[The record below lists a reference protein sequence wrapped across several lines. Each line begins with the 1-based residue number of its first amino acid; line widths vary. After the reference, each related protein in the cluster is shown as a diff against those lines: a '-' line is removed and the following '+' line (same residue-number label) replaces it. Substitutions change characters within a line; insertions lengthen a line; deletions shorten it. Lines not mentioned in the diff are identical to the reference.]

1 MTRLRT
7 IGFVC
12 VFCLLG
18 GGLLRATRAGS
29 QDQPAQDTGQG
40 GQIRVQVN
48 LVNLFATVR
57 DKHKAI
63 VTDLTQNDFKIYED
77 NVEQKIAFFQKES
90 DLPITLGILIDTS
103 LSEGATLPAEQQAAE
118 QFLRRVMRKGD
129 LAMVISFDLD
139 EDLLADFTDQQRILD
154 DAIDRAKINAG
165 GGGSVL
171 NPGPLPASG
180 PIGTNFYDALYL
192 ACHDKLAD
200 EAGRKAVVVLTD
212 ANDNGSKM
220 KIEEAIEAAQ
230 RTDTVVHI
238 LLVYD
243 PAWGPPDFGG
253 ASKITNE
260 TGGRTIVVRSEK
272 NLQAAFDEIS
282 EELRSQYTLGYYPTN
297 PKHDGSYRKIKVE
310 VTRPDTNVLTRKG
323 YYAPT
328 E

>member
-7 IGFVC
+7 IGLVC

-18 GGLLRATRAGS
+18 GGLLRATRAGA
-29 QDQPAQDTGQG
+29 QDQPAQDSGQG

-63 VTDLTQNDFKIYED
+63 VADLTQNDFKVYED

-103 LSEGATLPAEQQAAE
+103 GSERATLPAEQQAAE
-118 QFLRRVMRKGD
+118 QFLRRILRKGD

-154 DAIDRAKINAG
+154 DAIDRARINEG
-165 GGGSVL
+165 GGGSTV
-171 NPGPLPASG
+171 NPGPFPVKG

-212 ANDNGSKM
+212 ANDNGSQY
-220 KIEEAIEAAQ
+220 KIEDAIEAAQ

-243 PAWGPPDFGG
+243 PAFGPPDFGG

-297 PKHDGSYRKIKVE
+297 AKHDGSYRKIKVE
-310 VTRPDTNVLTRKG
+310 VARPDTNVLTRKG

>member
-1 MTRLRT
+1 MTRLCT
-7 IGFVC
+7 IGLVC
-12 VFCLLG
+12 IFCLLG

-29 QDQPAQDTGQG
+29 QDQPAQDNGQG

-77 NVEQKIAFFQKES
+77 NVEQKIAFFQKQS

-103 LSEGATLPAEQQAAE
+103 GSEQATLPAEQSAAE

-154 DAIDRAKINAG
+154 EAIDRAKINEG
-165 GGGSVL
+165 GGGSTV
-171 NPGPLPASG
+171 NPGPFPVKG

-192 ACHDKLAD
+192 ACHDKLVD
-200 EAGRKAVVVLTD
+200 EAGRKAVIVLTD
-212 ANDNGSKM
+212 ANDNGSQY

-243 PAWGPPDFGG
+243 PAFGPPDFGG

-297 PKHDGSYRKIKVE
+297 AKHDGSYRKVKVE
-310 VTRPDTNVLTRKG
+310 VTRPDTNVLARKG

>member
-1 MTRLRT
+1 MKRLRT
-7 IGFVC
+7 IALVC

-18 GGLLRATRAGS
+18 LGLLRATRAFA
-29 QDQPAQDTGQG
+29 QDQPPQDTGQG
-40 GQIRVQVN
+40 GQIHVQVN

-63 VTDLTQNDFKIYED
+63 VTDLTQDDFKIYED
-77 NVEQKIAFFQKES
+77 NVEQKIAYFQKES
-90 DLPITLGILIDTS
+90 DLPITLGLLIDTS
-103 LSEGATLPAEQQAAE
+103 GSEQATLGAEQQAAE

-129 LAMVISFDLD
+129 LAMVISFDVD
-139 EDLLADFTDQQRILD
+139 DDLLADLTDQQRVLD
-154 DAIDRAKINAG
+154 EAIGRARINAPG
-165 GGGSVL
+165 NPTGM
-171 NPGPLPASG
+171 PGPVPTAQG
-180 PIGTNFYDALYL
+180 GGTNFYDALYL

-200 EAGRKAVVVLTD
+200 EAGRKAVIVLTD
-212 ANDNGSKM
+212 ANDNGSQY

-243 PAWGPPDFGG
+243 PAFGPPDFGG

-260 TGGRTIVVRSEK
+260 TGGRTIVVRNEK
-272 NLQAAFDEIS
+272 NLMDAFDQIS
-282 EELRSQYTLGYYPTN
+282 EELRSQYTLGYYPSN
-297 PKHDGSYRKIKVE
+297 GKHDGTYRKVKVE
-310 VTRPDTNVLTRKG
+310 VSRPDTTVLARRG

>member
-7 IGFVC
+7 IGLVC

-18 GGLLRATRAGS
+18 GVLLRATRAGV
-29 QDQPAQDTGQG
+29 QDQPPQDTGQG

-63 VTDLTQNDFKIYED
+63 VTDLTQNDFKVYED

-103 LSEGATLPAEQQAAE
+103 GSEQATLPAEQQAAE
-118 QFLRRVMRKGD
+118 QFLRRVLRKGD

-154 DAIDRAKINAG
+154 DAIERAKINAP
-165 GGGSVL
+165 S
-171 NPGPLPASG
+171 NPLGNQGPFPTSG
-180 PIGTNFYDALYL
+180 VGGTNFYDALYL

-200 EAGRKAVVVLTD
+200 EAGRKAVIVLTD
-212 ANDNGSKM
+212 ANDTGSQYKL
-220 KIEEAIEAAQ
+220 EDAIEAAQ

-243 PAWGPPDFGG
+243 PYLGPPDFGG

-297 PKHDGSYRKIKVE
+297 AKHDGSYRKIKVE